1 MTPPVS
7 TEPTVLIALAGAC
20 AAATA
25 PPLLCMTSSGPARP
39 SPASLASR
47 LDR

>member
-7 TEPTVLIALAGAC
+7 TEPTVLIALAGAS

-25 PPLLCMTSSGPARP
+25 PPLLCMTSSGPASP
-39 SPASLASR
+39 SDRSFVSR